1 MSLQKTN
8 QHSDTAIVMT
18 TESQALEQQAATSW
32 TALKYFNIYRIL
44 LSALFV
50 MLIDIG
56 QLPKPLGIYDA
67 RLFSYISHI
76 YLIVA
81 VIFSI
86 VISRQLIRYNLQIVI
101 HALVD
106 IIMLSLMMYASNGL
120 GSGFGMLLVIAVA
133 GASIL
138 RVGKIS
144 ILIAAVAALAVL
156 AHEVY
161 VQFFRFY
168 GSVNYVHAG
177 ILGTSFF
184 FTAII
189 GNLLAARVRETE
201 ALAQQQAIEI
211 NELARLNEHI
221 VQRMQ
226 SGIVVLNPE
235 LDVLLV
241 NAAAKLLLK
250 QADSDTG
257 RINQFINDHLRQ
269 PINGWLSQAYK
280 RAIPIRIEESDLEL
294 QASFIKLDSSSGY
307 QILVFL
313 EDFAVIRQKAQQLK
327 LASLGRLVASIA
339 HEVRNPLGAINHAG
353 QLLRESDSI
362 TEQDKRLTDII
373 NDHSVRVNAIIEN
386 VLDLGRRQPASFEE
400 FELVDWLEQFIN
412 EFIQS
417 FDLTAGDIQLDS
429 QHAELIVKMDS
440 SQLHQVMWN
449 LCENALRYS
458 KTSPFIQITCG
469 EHPQTKRICVEVND
483 FGDGMDP
490 ETREQLFEPFFTT
503 EATGTGLGLYLAKEL
518 CEANQ
523 VNLSLLSAD
532 KKGTRFKLTFMHTN
546 KQSQL
551 N

>member
-1 MSLQKTN
+1 
-8 QHSDTAIVMT
+8 MT
-18 TESQALEQQAATSW
+18 VESQVPGQQAATSW
-32 TALKYFNIYRIL
+32 IALKYFNIYRIL
-44 LSALFV
+44 LAALFV
-50 MLIDIG
+50 MLVDIDR
-56 QLPKPLGIYDA
+56 LPEPLGIYDA
-67 RLFSYISHI
+67 RLFSRVSHI

-81 VIFSI
+81 FIFSI
-86 VISRQLIRYNLQIVI
+86 VTSQQRIRYNLQIMI

-138 RVGKIS
+138 HASRIS
-144 ILIAAVAALAVL
+144 ILVAAVATLAVL
-156 AHEVY
+156 GHEVY

-168 GSVNYVHAG
+168 GPVNYIHAG
-177 ILGTSFF
+177 ILGASFF

-189 GNLLAARVRETE
+189 GNLLAARVSETE
-201 ALAQQQAIEI
+201 ALARQQAIEI

-226 SGIVVLNPE
+226 SGIVVLNPR
-235 LDVLLV
+235 LDVLLI
-241 NAAAKLLLK
+241 NEAAKLLLK
-250 QADSDTG
+250 QADSDSV
-257 RINQFINDHLRQ
+257 RINRFINDHLRQ
-269 PINGWLSQAYK
+269 PVNGWLEQAHK
-280 RAIPIRIEESDLEL
+280 HAIPIRMEEGDLDL
-294 QASFIKLDSSSGY
+294 QASFIKLDSGSGY
-307 QILVFL
+307 RILVFL

-327 LASLGRLVASIA
+327 LASLGRLAASIA
-339 HEVRNPLGAINHAG
+339 HEVRNPLGAINHAA

-386 VLDLGRRQPASFEE
+386 VLDLGRRQPALFEE
-400 FELVDWLEQFIN
+400 FELVDWLQQFIN
-412 EFIQS
+412 EFIQGFS
-417 FDLTAGDIQLDS
+417 LTAGDIQLDS
-429 QHAELIVKMDS
+429 QSAGLIVGMDS

-469 EHPQTKRICVEVND
+469 EDPETKHICVQVND

-490 ETREQLFEPFFTT
+490 ETREHLFEPFFTT
-503 EATGTGLGLYLAKEL
+503 ESTGTGLGLYLAREL

-523 VNLSLLSAD
+523 VNLGLLPAD
-532 KKGTRFKLTFMHTN
+532 KGGTRFKLTFMRIS
-546 KQSQL
+546 KQG
-551 N
+551 